1 MLFLYLFVYFPTA
14 LQKFR
19 DYDNYKIRTI
29 ENFQYELEKSNYHGP
44 RCITFID
51 GPKQTSWF
59 FISSYLL
66 LTFDYIISLDYHP
79 WA

>member
-29 ENFQYELEKSNYHGP
+29 ENFQIRTRKV
-44 RCITFID
+44 
-51 GPKQTSWF
+51 
-59 FISSYLL
+59 
-66 LTFDYIISLDYHP
+66 
-79 WA
+79 